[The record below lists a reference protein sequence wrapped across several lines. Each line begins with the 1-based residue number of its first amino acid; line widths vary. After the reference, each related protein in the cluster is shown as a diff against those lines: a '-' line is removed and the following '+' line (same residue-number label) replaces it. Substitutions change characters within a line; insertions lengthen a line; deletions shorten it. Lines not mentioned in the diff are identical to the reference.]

1 VSMKENIVK
10 SFDWIES
17 EHIRASNKPEWA
29 ILLHNLAYFHACLKL
44 RSRFPRCGWN
54 GASTL
59 SITSEEFLESLR
71 VATDEY
77 LSNRAESSKLVA
89 GEVTKNVSLQAIK
102 IIISEVCPTRI
113 FSNLIRI

>member
-1 VSMKENIVK
+1 MSMKENIVK
-10 SFDWIES
+10 SFDWIET
-17 EHIRASNKPEWA
+17 EHIRASNKPEWP

-59 SITSEEFLESLR
+59 TITSEEFLESLR

-77 LSNRAESSKLVA
+77 LSNRAESSKLVP
-89 GEVTKNVSLQAIK
+89 GEVVKNVSLQAIK
-102 IIISEVCPTRI
+102 IIISEV
-113 FSNLIRI
+113 FSILI